1 MYLFGGIGIA
11 FPLEVIHYILDP
23 QDKKIME
30 KVYGKQK
37 VYVVNQ
43 ELFPKVEETGIKNMD
58 AK

>member
-1 MYLFGGIGIA
+1 
-11 FPLEVIHYILDP
+11 
-23 QDKKIME
+23 ME

-43 ELFPKVEETGIKNMD
+43 ELFPKVEEIELKSMD